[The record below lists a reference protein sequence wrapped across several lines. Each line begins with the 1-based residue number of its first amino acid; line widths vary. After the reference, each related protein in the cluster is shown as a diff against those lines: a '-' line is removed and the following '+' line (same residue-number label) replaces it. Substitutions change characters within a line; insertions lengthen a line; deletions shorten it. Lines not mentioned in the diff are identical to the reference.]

1 MIEKCWKV
9 PRYCSIILLIIFYF
23 TDFELVQYIPKCVFS
38 SLLVL
43 GAVDTFSIWF
53 IAMYRKTQDL
63 AKWLVVLIIAGSL
76 FVGFLNAIF
85 IDIALSM
92 FVFVASF
99 LRMGVVKFNSTGL

>member
-1 MIEKCWKV
+1 
-9 PRYCSIILLIIFYF
+9 
-23 TDFELVQYIPKCVFS
+23 
-38 SLLVL
+38 
-43 GAVDTFSIWF
+43 
-53 IAMYRKTQDL
+53 MYRKTQDL